1 MAQFILKITLGNAAM
16 LTPCD
21 VVNALLTAVTDI
33 NHSVRHGDKTGYQNG
48 NIRDKNGNSVG
59 SWQVK

>member
-1 MAQFILKITLGNAAM
+1 MAQFILKITLGNSAM

-33 NHSVRHGDKTGYQNG
+33 NDSVRNGDKNGYLNG
-48 NIRDKNGNSVG
+48 NIRDVNGNVVG